1 MLVMMT
7 PSPASS
13 ERTRVK
19 YSFIFQQF
27 KITFPLQKD
36 PHLVRIQQDLQLL
49 LYRYLCFQ
57 DETKTDSSNS
67 KELAISLMGLS
78 EVSQKFLLNF

>member
-13 ERTRVK
+13 ERTKVK
-19 YSFIFQQF
+19 YSSFPDNF
-27 KITFPLQKD
+27 KILFLLQKD

-78 EVSQKFLLNF
+78 EVSEKF

>member
-13 ERTRVK
+13 ERTKVK
-19 YSFIFQQF
+19 YSSFPKNF
-27 KITFPLQKD
+27 KILFLLQKD

-78 EVSQKFLLNF
+78 EVSEKF